1 MFSRQLFLGEG
12 LDTNQIDASYNNGV
26 LRLVIAVAEQAKP
39 RKVQITAGDQGG
51 PFRRA
56 RPRAD
61 RGGTTVSAAAPT
73 PGRRWRYTSRGA

>member
-39 RKVQITAGDQGG
+39 PKVQITAGDQG
-51 PFRRA
+51 RA
-56 RPRAD
+56 I
-61 RGGTTVSAAAPT
+61 PT
-73 PGRRWRYTSRGA
+73 SSSEG